1 MDTSNNEVVGSS
13 EPEHF
18 SRVQVIDGFRGFVE
32 RGITNP
38 DDLDLNDPEVIE
50 ANRILDIWDAE
61 QRKLVEEAEN
71 RLAAELEYNLS
82 RSTML
87 VDAGFSDPDYL
98 DEVANDWLGG
108 NDLPDAQAAGL
119 TEVADKI
126 QARIDEINN
135 RLNQI

>member
-1 MDTSNNEVVGSS
+1 MDTPNNEVLGSS
-13 EPEHF
+13 NPEHF
-18 SRVQVIDGFRGFVE
+18 SRVQAVDNFRKFVE

-61 QRKLVEEAEN
+61 QRKLADDAGT
-71 RLAAELEYNLS
+71 LAARLEYNLS
-82 RSTML
+82 RSTIL

-108 NDLPDAQAAGL
+108 NDLADAQEAGL
-119 TEVADKI
+119 TEIAELI

-135 RLNQI
+135 RLNQKK

>member
-1 MDTSNNEVVGSS
+1 MDTSNNEVPGPLN
-13 EPEHF
+13 PELF
-18 SRVQVIDGFRGFVE
+18 SRVQAVDNFRKFVE

-61 QRKLVEEAEN
+61 QRKLADDAGT
-71 RLAAELEYNLS
+71 LAARLEYNLS
-82 RSTML
+82 RSTIL

-108 NDLPDAQAAGL
+108 NDLADAQEAGL
-119 TEVADKI
+119 TEIAEMI
-126 QARIDEINN
+126 QTRIDEINN
-135 RLNQI
+135 RLNQKK

>member
-1 MDTSNNEVVGSS
+1 MKYWGPLN
-13 EPEHF
+13 PEHF
-18 SRVQVIDGFRGFVE
+18 SRVQAVDNFRKFVE

-61 QRKLVEEAEN
+61 QRKLADDAGT
-71 RLAAELEYNLS
+71 LAARLEYNLS
-82 RSTML
+82 RSTIL

-108 NDLPDAQAAGL
+108 NDLADAQEAGL
-119 TEVADKI
+119 TEIAEMI

-135 RLNQI
+135 RLNQKK

>member
-1 MDTSNNEVVGSS
+1 MDTSNNEVPGPLN
-13 EPEHF
+13 PELF
-18 SRVQVIDGFRGFVE
+18 SRVQAVDNFRKFVE

-61 QRKLVEEAEN
+61 QRKLADDAGT
-71 RLAAELEYNLS
+71 LAARLEYNLS
-82 RSTML
+82 RSTIL

-108 NDLPDAQAAGL
+108 NDLADAQEAGL
-119 TEVADKI
+119 TEIAELI
-126 QARIDEINN
+126 QTRIDEINN
-135 RLNQI
+135 RLNQKK

>member
-1 MDTSNNEVVGSS
+1 MDTSNNEVPGPLN
-13 EPEHF
+13 PELF
-18 SRVQVIDGFRGFVE
+18 SRVQAVDNFRKFVE

-61 QRKLVEEAEN
+61 QRKLADDAGT
-71 RLAAELEYNLS
+71 LAARLEYNLS
-82 RSTML
+82 RSTIL

-108 NDLPDAQAAGL
+108 NDLADAQEAGL
-119 TEVADKI
+119 TEIAELI

-135 RLNQI
+135 RLNQKK

>member
-1 MDTSNNEVVGSS
+1 MDTPNNEVPGPLN
-13 EPEHF
+13 PELF
-18 SRVQVIDGFRGFVE
+18 SRVQAVDNFRKFVE

-61 QRKLVEEAEN
+61 QRKLADDAGT
-71 RLAAELEYNLS
+71 LAARLEYNLS
-82 RSTML
+82 RSTIL

-108 NDLPDAQAAGL
+108 NDLADAQEAGL
-119 TEVADKI
+119 TEIAEMI
-126 QARIDEINN
+126 QTRIDEINN
-135 RLNQI
+135 RLNQKK